1 MYGFEASNEIAKIH
15 GMCYEFVSKYQM
27 RYKLRQESS
36 SYATS
41 LSTPLLELTYDEP
54 YFFSKFDLYVYSTI
68 EENHT
73 KSELD
78 YYLEEF
84 VFPKTSAV
92 DVLSWSKTNG
102 IKYISDFAED
112 F

>member
-1 MYGFEASNEIAKIH
+1 M
-15 GMCYEFVSKYQM
+15 
-27 RYKLRQESS
+27 RQESS

-41 LSTPLLELTYDEP
+41 LITSLSKLTYDEP
-54 YFFSKFDLYVYSTI
+54 YLFSTFDLYVYSNI

-84 VFPKTSAV
+84 VFPKTSAF

-102 IKYISDFAED
+102 IKYISDFAKD